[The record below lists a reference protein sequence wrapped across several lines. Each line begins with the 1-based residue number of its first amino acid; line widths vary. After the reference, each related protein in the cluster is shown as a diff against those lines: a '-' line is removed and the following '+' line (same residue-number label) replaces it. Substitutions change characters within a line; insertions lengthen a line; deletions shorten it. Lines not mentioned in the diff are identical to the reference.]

1 MVNTLINTI
10 LLVISKTEPLSNA
23 AVKNKGIR
31 KPGNTRNTWHSF
43 WRPVALATPENVL
56 SL

>member
-43 WRPVALATPENVL
+43 WRSVALATPENVPCL
-56 SL
+56 